1 MHDGMRHQVAV
12 LAVATKGARR
22 RTGRPG
28 WSPTLSR
35 RLASLALSAV
45 LGASLAATAQAPV
58 VLSASVS
65 YRLPWAGGESHKAVQ
80 GWERADNYS
89 HTAGSKMEFAYD
101 FDLAEGTPVRAAAE
115 GIVAAGTRGD
125 IAPDFCGT
133 DREVYA
139 NQGNRVVID
148 HTADGTSTLYLHLQ
162 RVDVSPGQKVTAGQV
177 IGLAGKTGWTG
188 CNPHLHF
195 QRQSPGSWFEQSQE
209 IHFVEYPGQELPA
222 GVPLFSQNQSET
234 GGACT
239 TAWSEP
245 VDGRWSDATRWTD
258 GVPDGTKQAC
268 IGLAGSYTVT
278 VDSPSAALRL
288 IVGAAGMGTSP
299 TLDLRST
306 LDTTAGLAN
315 HGTVLLNANGTTPYL
330 HSAAGTLFNAG
341 TVRKVGTSLA
351 RIAGGLHNSG
361 LLRVAGLGAVGAT
374 APGASANVEGL
385 EVVQS
390 ATGGSLQ
397 ITDGVTNVGTVTVDA
412 DTSIGSGAWYQ
423 AAGNLEAHGE
433 LIVSSSGF
441 TMGGGTITGTPMT
454 ISSGFLDFGPATTGS
469 AKFLMPSG
477 GEIRSDVPA
486 GIEIVVGRGSLL
498 LPGDG
503 FTNAGTIRTTAESGT
518 ITLDTGGGPLR
529 NSGTI
534 TRDGFYSTIVKAGSI
549 TNKGTINATTTT
561 GYPYRLGLV
570 APVIDNQGTID
581 LARGADFSGG
591 TSGTPLQL
599 TNSGTLHVSA
609 TREARVFLAG
619 GSFTQAGGT
628 LAIDGDL
635 LVDAGTLRVEG
646 GAITGNPV
654 QIQGGGALSAAA
666 GAPAPAASIEF
677 TGLPARIETDLPA
690 GFVVMVTDSPG
701 TLTLGNGGG
710 FTNAGTIRTVPGTGS
725 VTLDTSGGPLRNSGT
740 ITRDGFYSTIVKA
753 GSITNKGTINA
764 TTTTGYPYRL
774 GLVAPVIDNQGT
786 IDLARGADFSGG
798 TSGTPL
804 QLTNSGT
811 LHVSATREAR
821 VFLAGGSFTQAGGTL
836 AIDGDLLVDAG
847 TLRVEGGAITGNPV
861 QIQGGGALSAAAGA
875 PAPAASIEFTGLP
888 ARIET
893 DLPAG
898 FVVMVTDSPGTLTLG
913 NGGGFTNAG
922 TIRTVPGTGS
932 VTLDTSGG
940 PLRNSGTITR
950 AGFYSTSIRAG
961 SITNTGTINA
971 TPTTGYP
978 YPLWLA
984 APVIDNRGTID
995 LARGGS
1001 FGEGTTTGRVSQL
1014 TNSGTIHVPADRDAT
1029 AYLAGTF
1036 TQTAGTLALDG
1047 DLVVDG
1053 GTVRVEGGAITGTG
1067 TLDGDLYNAGTVA
1080 PGDSPGILTVTGD
1093 YVQAPAGTL
1102 SVEIASL
1109 DPGDIDLLRVGG
1121 AAQIAGILKVQA
1133 SGYVPVLDDLVTLIE
1148 AGAVSGSFSTID
1160 GAAVGTGLGFV
1171 PEPTATAYRLR
1182 VVAGVAVTPFTDIA
1196 GSPFKP
1202 DIEWV
1207 YTAGITSGC
1216 TATAYCPDGYV
1227 TREQM
1232 ASLPRPCPQAHR
1244 HRPRRLHRRRGQ
1256 SPRAQHQPG
1265 REGRHRHRLC
1275 CHQVLSGRP
1284 RVPGADGLVP
1294 RPGPQARRHRPRRLH
1309 RRRGKHPRAQHQPRR
1324 ESRGGHRLRS
1334 RQVLP
1339 HGQRHPGPDGRL
1351 PPPGLRAVGGERGR
1365 RRNGP
1370 RSPAGPAD
1378 GPAERR
1384 IRFPGGP
1391 PAPPGPCEARRES
1404 GGAEVIARCDTRPC
1418 HDPRP
1423 LAEPTSQC
1431 RGEVTAM

>member
-1 MHDGMRHQVAV
+1 MTDGGDTVREGFRRAVVGLACAAAPQAHMRGLRSENVAARKRAHAKSNRA
-12 LAVATKGARR
+12 LGNRRTSAVAL
-22 RTGRPG
+22 
-28 WSPTLSR
+28 STLI
-35 RLASLALSAV
+35 AMAV
-45 LGASLAATAQAPV
+45 SMLLAASAPIP
-58 VLSASVS
+58 AKAATTPATPQPAFDW
-65 YRLPWAGGESHKAVQ
+65 PWE
-80 GWERADNYS
+80 
-89 HTAGSKMEFAYD
+89 
-101 FDLAEGTPVRAAAE
+101 EGTPQSWTGGPHGMLGGDLCVPDVEPDCSLAVPPGEKSGIDFSKSKLGENSYGPVDWAVHPMAEGNVIWSGWFDNDFGYQVVVEHAGGWQTLYAHLSANGLHPKGPIYRWEIGTTSNSGCDVYGCPVHLHVDLRYGATVTKDGVLRIGADVVWDGKVIDGWTIHADARNYNGHAHKGVGDPVYATTANTAMFVAAAYPPGSGSGCDTSWVGAEDGNWSE
-115 GIVAAGTRGD
+115 GLRWSNGVPSALKHACIDVAGVTVTISSPATAAGLTLGL
-125 IAPDFCGT
+125 PG
-133 DREVYA
+133 
-139 NQGNRVVID
+139 G
-148 HTADGTSTLYLHLQ
+148 ST
-162 RVDVSPGQKVTAGQV
+162 T
-177 IGLAGKTGWTG
+177 
-188 CNPHLHF
+188 
-195 QRQSPGSWFEQSQE
+195 
-209 IHFVEYPGQELPA
+209 
-222 GVPLFSQNQSET
+222 
-234 GGACT
+234 
-239 TAWSEP
+239 
-245 VDGRWSDATRWTD
+245 
-258 GVPDGTKQAC
+258 
-268 IGLAGSYTVT
+268 
-278 VDSPSAALRL
+278 
-288 IVGAAGMGTSP
+288 

-306 LDTTAGLAN
+306 LNATAGLQN
-315 HGTVLLNANGTTPYL
+315 HGTVLLNASGTSPSL
-330 HSAAGTLFNAG
+330 QVSGGSLFNAG
-341 TVRKVGTSLA
+341 TIRKTGSSLA
-351 RIAGGLHNSG
+351 SIGASLYNAGVFRIVGLGGLAPLRSTNASAAAAGGGVSI
-361 LLRVAGLGAVGAT
+361 
-374 APGASANVEGL
+374 
-385 EVVQS
+385 
-390 ATGGSLQ
+390 TGG
-397 ITDGVTNVGTVTVDA
+397 GVTNAGTVGIDA
-412 DTSIGSGAWYQ
+412 DTSLSVSGSWHQGSGSVDALGSF
-423 AAGNLEAHGE
+423 ATG
-433 LIVSSSGF
+433 GF
-441 TMGGGTITGTPMT
+441 AFTGGSITGTT
-454 ISSGFLDFGPATTGS
+454 ITVTSGYLDFQPGMTGS

-725 VTLDTSGGPLRNSGT
+725 VTLDTGGGPLRNSGT

-898 FVVMVTDSPGTLTLG
+898 FVVMVTDLPGTLTLG

-932 VTLDTSGG
+932 VTLDTGGG

-950 AGFYSTSIRAG
+950 DGFYSTIVKAG
-961 SITNTGTINA
+961 SITNKGTINA
-971 TPTTGYP
+971 TTTTGYP

-1171 PEPTATAYRLR
+1171 PDPTATAYRLR

-1216 TATAYCPDGYV
+1216 TATAYCPSGYV

-1232 ASLPRPCPQAHR
+1232 ASFLARALKLSGTAPDAFTDDEASPHEPNINLVAKAGIATGCSATKYCPGALVSREQMASFLARALKLSGSAPDAFTDDESSIHEPNINLVAKAGVATGCGAGKYCPTANVTR
-1244 HRPRRLHRRRGQ
+1244 GQMAAFLHR
-1256 SPRAQHQPG
+1256 AF
-1265 REGRHRHRLC
+1265 
-1275 CHQVLSGRP
+1275 
-1284 RVPGADGLVP
+1284 
-1294 RPGPQARRHRPRRLH
+1294 GP
-1309 RRRGKHPRAQHQPRR
+1309 
-1324 ESRGGHRLRS
+1324 
-1334 RQVLP
+1334 
-1339 HGQRHPGPDGRL
+1339 
-1351 PPPGLRAVGGERGR
+1351 
-1365 RRNGP
+1365 
-1370 RSPAGPAD
+1370 
-1378 GPAERR
+1378 
-1384 IRFPGGP
+1384 
-1391 PAPPGPCEARRES
+1391 
-1404 GGAEVIARCDTRPC
+1404 
-1418 HDPRP
+1418 
-1423 LAEPTSQC
+1423 
-1431 RGEVTAM
+1431 